1 MELLTED
8 EDQVIVRTK
17 RSAEV
22 CKYKKGEW
30 GECEELTMV
39 NLFQF
44 SHPGWSRNVLIT
56 LLLPSQSQSV
66 ATNCKQQKFL
76 NQKFSVDDEGGLAQ
90 N

>member
-56 LLLPSQSQSV
+56 LLLHSQSV
-66 ATNCKQQKFL
+66 PVGGHKLQTTKVFKS
-76 NQKFSVDDEGGLAQ
+76 KIFS
-90 N
+90 